1 MRRIG
6 LSIALFLSVT
16 CAQASLRC
24 EHGIADKGDRTSE
37 VQAKCGEAASR
48 SLVGYTQNADGNQE
62 LPIEEWVYGPRNG
75 MYYYLTFQGGRLQR
89 IDSQRGN

>member
-1 MRRIG
+1 MRRTS
-6 LSIALFLSVT
+6 LSIVLLLSVT

-24 EHGIADKGDRTSE
+24 EHGLASKGDRTSE
-37 VQAKCGEAASR
+37 VQAKCGQAASR
-48 SLVGYTQNADGNQE
+48 ELVGYTENAAGDRE